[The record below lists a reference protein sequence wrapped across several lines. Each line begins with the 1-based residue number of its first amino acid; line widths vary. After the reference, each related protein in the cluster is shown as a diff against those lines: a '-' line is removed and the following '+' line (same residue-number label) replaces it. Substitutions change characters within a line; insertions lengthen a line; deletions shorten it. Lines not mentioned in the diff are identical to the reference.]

1 LLVHLLLFF
10 APLHPLRIS
19 VFGSKEVDDKWEEEE
34 VKAVQ
39 WKKAYHVKQ
48 KEEEEKAEKK
58 KEARK
63 KAEQGVK
70 AHFAQELAAQRKE
83 AEDRLRTKLTAEA
96 AARAMAAVVAT
107 EAAELKRKEERIKG
121 AEKQQEQEQKAHAKR
136 ELEEKMA
143 EEEAKA
149 AKSHLSMTEAAEEQL
164 VKNKV
169 RKAEE
174 VEKMGERHAEEKKKK
189 AAYRTLLAAKAKE
202 ESAKAKKQQLVE
214 AVAEEKE
221 KAASVVAAGVK
232 KAEEGA
238 KKTSRAAEE
247 AVKNTERSEAA
258 GAELKEE
265 KEKKAESDGGL
276 VGEVAKEDCL
286 QEATA
291 QFGSK
296 VTANRSALVNGK
308 WSHVPA
314 GCSVQSKGDWAAH
327 WNTAADG
334 TNVEGKHTV
343 VKSRNAR
350 IAGTVGLQVITKDIC
365 LMAAASEFGSK
376 VKAKRSVLV
385 EGSWPNEPGGCI
397 VQSKGD
403 WAAHWNRA
411 AGSEDDAATN
421 AQRMFTRVS
430 DKVPTATTTVAP
442 TTTSTT
448 TTTMDPWA
456 DPMKVGTRVDAQWGA
471 GEQWYSGRIDS
482 VSYYDRTYR
491 VRFDDG
497 DIEKKRTSA
506 QVCRQAD
513 CVEGKAGSG
522 VKNAPSSPQA
532 GAGGPQLWSY
542 ELNARVTARWGK
554 ALYPGK
560 ISKIRNKCGLCTYD
574 VLFDDGDSKYG
585 MVVDD
590 VNVMPPKELQAV
602 EFIHAGGL
610 PAGGHPGAGAGA
622 GAPGR

>member
-1 LLVHLLLFF
+1 M
-10 APLHPLRIS
+10 
-19 VFGSKEVDDKWEEEE
+19 
-34 VKAVQ
+34 KAVQ

-58 KEARK
+58 KDARK

-70 AHFAQELAAQRKE
+70 AYFAQELAAQRKE

-96 AARAMAAVVAT
+96 DARAKAAVVAA

-121 AEKQQEQEQKAHAKR
+121 KEQQQEQEQKAHEKR
-136 ELEEKMA
+136 EMDEKMA

-149 AKSHLSMTEAAEEQL
+149 AKAHMTMTEAAGEQL
-164 VKNKV
+164 VKNKM

-174 VEKMGERHAEEKKKK
+174 YEKLGERRAEEKKK
-189 AAYRTLLAAKAKE
+189 AVAYRTLLAAKMKE

-221 KAASVVAAGVK
+221 KAAIVVAAGVK

-238 KKTSRAAEE
+238 KKTARSAEE
-247 AVKNTERSEAA
+247 TVKNKEKAEAA

-265 KEKKAESDGGL
+265 KEKKAESDGGM

-296 VTANRSALVNGK
+296 VTANRSALVVGK

-334 TNVEGKHTV
+334 TNVEGKHTA

-350 IAGTVGLQVITKDIC
+350 IAGKVGPQVITKDIC
-365 LMAAASEFGSK
+365 LMAAVSEFGSK

-385 EGSWPNEPGGCI
+385 EGSWSNEPGGCV

-430 DKVPTATTTVAP
+430 DKVPTATTTAAP
-442 TTTSTT
+442 PTTSTT
-448 TTTMDPWA
+448 TTTMDPWE

-471 GEQWYSGRIDS
+471 GEQWYSGRIDA

-497 DIEKKRTSA
+497 DIEKKRTAA

-513 CVEGKAGSG
+513 CTEGKTGRSDQ
-522 VKNAPSSPQA
+522 NALSVPQA
-532 GAGGPQLWSY
+532 RGGPQLWPY
-542 ELNARVTARWGK
+542 EMNARVTALWGK

-560 ISKIRNKCGLCTYD
+560 ISKIRNKCGTCTYD

-585 MVVDD
+585 MVVDN

-610 PAGGHPGAGAGA
+610 PAGGYPGAGAGSP
-622 GAPGR
+622 GYPGYPGR